1 MMCRYSEQ
9 VLGQLFTSFE
19 MDVWLLWFICK
30 RKKKT
35 ILVQKPEFKL
45 KESLVFIQN
54 NYCFLTKGL

>member
-1 MMCRYSEQ
+1 

-30 RKKKT
+30 RKKK
-35 ILVQKPEFKL
+35 LFWCKL

-54 NYCFLTKGL
+54 NYCFL